1 MKLKKIAKVFNR
13 FGKAVCPQTAARL
26 LGDKQP
32 YQMFRIIVAC
42 VATFMAVNLY
52 SSVEVG

>member
-26 LGDKQP
+26 LGDK
-32 YQMFRIIVAC
+32 
-42 VATFMAVNLY
+42 
-52 SSVEVG
+52 